1 MSFQDF
7 QKAPNRLTARE
18 IILLIFVGGFVIL
31 ALYILVES
39 NYYLTNFLPDGG
51 EFYLLRTG
59 GRSFLFD
66 HIEPYSANVPEQV
79 QEQVYGHPA
88 VKGEDLYILDIP
100 FHLLILY
107 FPLAVFPD
115 ASMTRAFWMTLIE
128 LALLGSIYLS
138 FRLIN
143 RRVPYFFIALI
154 SLGSFASFY
163 AYNALLEGSPTLLL
177 GFAYVGILLSL
188 RAGLDEVAGA
198 LMTFSAFQWE
208 IGGPFLIFVALWV
221 FWKKRWRVFAGAG
234 MLAFV
239 LLAFSFLLYPGWF
252 MPFLRASW
260 NSFRVGFGY
269 SIHNILSQL
278 WPQFGSLLGWTLTA
292 ILIVTLGYEWRAARN
307 ANFNRFIW
315 AACFTLAAAP
325 LLGYPVKIDQLV
337 PLTMPVIL
345 VIVFLRERW
354 LKLGSGIAF
363 LALLFFFGLPW
374 LLFIQG
380 VPQGLGLPA
389 DEILFLFWP
398 VFAVIGLY
406 WVRWWVIRPPR
417 TWLDSFSRAGRK

>member
-7 QKAPNRLTARE
+7 QKAPNRLTTRE
-18 IILLIFVGGFVIL
+18 IVLLILAGGFFIL
-31 ALYILVES
+31 TLYILVES

-79 QEQVYGHPA
+79 QEKVYGHPA
-88 VKGEDLYILDIP
+88 VKGEDLYILDLP

-115 ASMTRAFWMTLIE
+115 ASITRAFWMTLIE

-138 FRLIN
+138 FRLID
-143 RRVPYFFIALI
+143 RRIPYFFIVLI
-154 SLGSFASFY
+154 SLGGFASFY
-163 AYNALLEGSPTLLL
+163 AYSSLLEGSPTLLL
-177 GFAYVGILLSL
+177 GFAYAGILLSL
-188 RAGLDEVAGA
+188 HAGLDEVAGA

-208 IGGPFLIFVALWV
+208 IGGPFLLFVVLWV
-221 FWKKRWRVFAGAG
+221 FWEKRWRVFAGAG

-269 SIHNILSQL
+269 SIHDIFSQL
-278 WPQFGSLLGWTLTA
+278 WPQFGSLLGWILTA
-292 ILIVTLGYEWRAARN
+292 ILIVTLGYEWRAARG
-307 ANFNRFIW
+307 ANFNRLVW
-315 AACFTLAAAP
+315 AACLTLAAAP
-325 LLGYPVKIDQLV
+325 LLGYPVEMDQLV
-337 PLTMPVIL
+337 PLTLPIML
-345 VIVFLRERW
+345 VIVYSRERW
-354 LKLGSGIAF
+354 LKLGNGIAF
-363 LALLFFFGLPW
+363 FVLLFFFGLPW
-374 LLFIQG
+374 LLFLKG
-380 VPQGLGLPA
+380 VPQGYGLQA
-389 DEILFLFWP
+389 DQVLFLFWP
-398 VFAVIGLY
+398 IFTVVGLY
-406 WVRWWVIRPPR
+406 WVRWWVVRPPR
-417 TWLDSFSRAGRK
+417 TWLDNLQRQGR

>member
-7 QKAPNRLTARE
+7 QKAPNRLTTRE
-18 IILLIFVGGFVIL
+18 IVLLILAGSFIIL

-59 GRSFLFD
+59 GHSFLFD
-66 HIEPYSANVPEQV
+66 HIEPYSANVPERV

-115 ASMTRAFWMTLIE
+115 ASITRAFWMTLIE

-138 FRLIN
+138 FRLID
-143 RRVPYFFIALI
+143 RRIPYFFIVLI
-154 SLGSFASFY
+154 SLGGFASFY
-163 AYNALLEGSPTLLL
+163 ACSALLESSPTLLL

-188 RAGLDEVAGA
+188 HAGLDEVAGA

-208 IGGPFLIFVALWV
+208 IGGLFLLFVVLWA
-221 FWKKRWRVFAGAG
+221 FWEKRWRVFAGAG

-269 SIHNILSQL
+269 SIHDILSQL

-292 ILIVTLGYEWRAARN
+292 ILIITLGYEWRAARG
-307 ANFNRFIW
+307 ASFNRFVW
-315 AACFTLAAAP
+315 VACFTLVAAP
-325 LLGYPVKIDQLV
+325 LLGYPIEMDQLV
-337 PLTMPVIL
+337 PLTMPIIL
-345 VIVFLRERW
+345 VIVYSRERW
-354 LKLGSGIAF
+354 LKLGNGIAF
-363 LALLFFFGLPW
+363 FVLLFFFGLPW
-374 LLFIQG
+374 LLFIKG
-380 VPQGLGLPA
+380 VPQGYGLQA
-389 DEILFLFWP
+389 DQVLFLFWP

-406 WVRWWVIRPPR
+406 WVRWWVIHPPR
-417 TWLDSFSRAGRK
+417 TWLDDLQRQGR

>member
-7 QKAPNRLTARE
+7 QKAPNKLTSRE
-18 IILLIFVGGFVIL
+18 IVLLILTGSFAIIV
-31 ALYILVES
+31 LYVLVAS

-51 EFYLLRTG
+51 EFYLLRTS

-66 HIEPYSANVPEQV
+66 HIEPYSANVPERV

-115 ASMTRAFWMTLIE
+115 VSMTRAFWMAFVE
-128 LALLGSIYLS
+128 LALLGSIYLN
-138 FRLIN
+138 FRLVD
-143 RRVPYFFIALI
+143 RRIPYFFIILI
-154 SLGSFASFY
+154 SLASFASFY
-163 AYNALLEGSPTLLL
+163 AYSSFLEGSPTLLL

-198 LMTFSAFQWE
+198 LMAFSAFQWE
-208 IGGPFLIFVALWV
+208 IGGLFLLFVVLWV
-221 FWKKRWRVFAGAG
+221 FWEKRWRVFAGAG

-269 SIHNILSQL
+269 SIHDILIQL
-278 WPQFGSLLGWTLTA
+278 WPQFGSLFGWTLTA
-292 ILIVTLGYEWRAARN
+292 TLIVTLGYEWRATRGAS
-307 ANFNRFIW
+307 FNRFIW
-315 AACFTLAAAP
+315 VACFTLAAAP
-325 LLGYPVKIDQLV
+325 LLGYPVEMDQLV
-337 PLTMPVIL
+337 LLTLPIMLI
-345 VIVFLRERW
+345 IVFSRERW
-354 LKLGSGIAF
+354 LKLGNGIAF
-363 LALLFFFGLPW
+363 LVLLFFFGVPW
-374 LLFIQG
+374 LLFIRG
-380 VPQGLGLPA
+380 VPQGFGLQA
-389 DEILFLFWP
+389 DEFLFLFWP

-417 TWLDSFSRAGRK
+417 TWLDSIQRKG

>member
-7 QKAPNRLTARE
+7 QKAPNRLTTRE
-18 IILLIFVGGFVIL
+18 IVLLILAGGFFIL
-31 ALYILVES
+31 TLYILVES

-79 QEQVYGHPA
+79 QEKVYGHPA
-88 VKGEDLYILDIP
+88 VKGEDLYILDLP

-115 ASMTRAFWMTLIE
+115 ASITRAFWMTLIE

-138 FRLIN
+138 FRLID
-143 RRVPYFFIALI
+143 RRIPYFFIVLI
-154 SLGSFASFY
+154 SLCGFASFY
-163 AYNALLEGSPTLLL
+163 AYSSLLEGSPTLLL
-177 GFAYVGILLSL
+177 GFAYAGILLSL
-188 RAGLDEVAGA
+188 HAGLDEVAGA

-208 IGGPFLIFVALWV
+208 IGGPFLLFVVLWV
-221 FWKKRWRVFAGAG
+221 FWEKRWRVFAGAG

-269 SIHNILSQL
+269 SIHDIFSQL

-292 ILIVTLGYEWRAARN
+292 ILIVTLGYEWRAARG
-307 ANFNRFIW
+307 ANFNRLVW
-315 AACFTLAAAP
+315 AACLTLAAAP
-325 LLGYPVKIDQLV
+325 LLGYPVEMDQLV
-337 PLTMPVIL
+337 PLTLPIML
-345 VIVFLRERW
+345 VIVYSRERW
-354 LKLGSGIAF
+354 LKLGNGIAF
-363 LALLFFFGLPW
+363 FVLLFFFGLPW
-374 LLFIQG
+374 LLFLKG
-380 VPQGLGLPA
+380 VPQGYGLQA
-389 DEILFLFWP
+389 DQVLFLFWP
-398 VFAVIGLY
+398 IFTVVGLY
-406 WVRWWVIRPPR
+406 WVRWWVVRPPR
-417 TWLDSFSRAGRK
+417 TWLDNLQRQGR

>member
-7 QKAPNRLTARE
+7 QKAPNRLTTRE
-18 IILLIFVGGFVIL
+18 IVLLILVGGFVIL
-31 ALYILVES
+31 ALYTLVES

-66 HIEPYSANVPEQV
+66 HIEPYSANVPERV
-79 QEQVYGHPA
+79 QEQVYGRPA
-88 VKGEDLYILDIP
+88 VKEENLYILDIP

-115 ASMTRAFWMTLIE
+115 VSMTRAFWMTLIE

-138 FRLIN
+138 FQLVD
-143 RRVPYFFIALI
+143 RRIPYFFVVLI

-163 AYNALLEGSPTLLL
+163 SYSSFLEGSPTLLL

-188 RAGLDEVAGA
+188 RADLDEVAGA

-208 IGGPFLIFVALWV
+208 IGGPFLLFVVLWA

-239 LLAFSFLLYPGWF
+239 LLTISFLVYPGWF

-269 SIHNILSQL
+269 SMHDILSQL
-278 WPQFGSLLGWTLTA
+278 WPQFGSLLGWILTA
-292 ILIVTLGYEWRAARN
+292 TLIVTLGYEWRAARD

-315 AACFTLAAAP
+315 AASLTLAAAP
-325 LLGYPVKIDQLV
+325 LLGYPVKMDQLV
-337 PLTMPVIL
+337 PLMMPVIL

-354 LKLGSGIAF
+354 LKLGNGTAF
-363 LALLFFFGLPW
+363 LVLLFFFGAPW
-374 LLFIQG
+374 LLFLKG
-380 VPQGLGLPA
+380 VPQGFGLQT
-389 DEILFLFWP
+389 DQILFLFWP
-398 VFAVIGLY
+398 VFAVVGLY

-417 TWLDSFSRAGRK
+417 TWLDSLQRKGRL

>member
-7 QKAPNRLTARE
+7 QKAPNRLTTRE
-18 IILLIFVGGFVIL
+18 IVLLILAGGFFIL
-31 ALYILVES
+31 TLYILVES

-79 QEQVYGHPA
+79 QEKVYGHPA
-88 VKGEDLYILDIP
+88 VKGEDLYILDLP

-115 ASMTRAFWMTLIE
+115 ASITRAFWMTLIE

-138 FRLIN
+138 FRLID
-143 RRVPYFFIALI
+143 RRIPYFFIVLI
-154 SLGSFASFY
+154 SLGGFASFY
-163 AYNALLEGSPTLLL
+163 AYSSLLEGSPTLLL
-177 GFAYVGILLSL
+177 GFAYAGILLSL
-188 RAGLDEVAGA
+188 HAGLDEVAGA

-208 IGGPFLIFVALWV
+208 IGGPFLLFVVLWV
-221 FWKKRWRVFAGAG
+221 FWEKRWRVFAGAG

-269 SIHNILSQL
+269 SIHDIFSQL

-292 ILIVTLGYEWRAARN
+292 ILIVTLGYEWRAARG
-307 ANFNRFIW
+307 ANFNRLVW
-315 AACFTLAAAP
+315 AACLTLAAAP
-325 LLGYPVKIDQLV
+325 LLGYPVEMDQLV
-337 PLTMPVIL
+337 PLTLPIML
-345 VIVFLRERW
+345 VIVYSRERW
-354 LKLGSGIAF
+354 LKLGNGIAF
-363 LALLFFFGLPW
+363 FVLLFFFGLPW
-374 LLFIQG
+374 LLFLKG
-380 VPQGLGLPA
+380 VPQGYGLQA
-389 DEILFLFWP
+389 DQVLFLFWP
-398 VFAVIGLY
+398 IFTVVGLY
-406 WVRWWVIRPPR
+406 WVRWWVVRPPR
-417 TWLDSFSRAGRK
+417 TWLDNLQRQGR

>member
-1 MSFQDF
+1 MMSFQDF
-7 QKAPNRLTARE
+7 QKAPNRLTSRE
-18 IILLIFVGGFVIL
+18 IVLLVLTGSFVIL
-31 ALYILVES
+31 VLYILVES
-39 NYYLTNFLPDGG
+39 NYYLTNFLPGGG
-51 EFYLLRTG
+51 EYYLLRTA

-66 HIEPYSANVPEQV
+66 HIEPYSANVPERV
-79 QEQVYGHPA
+79 QGQVYGHPA
-88 VKGEDLYILDIP
+88 EKGEDLYILDIP

-115 ASMTRAFWMTLIE
+115 ASMTRAFWMTLLE
-128 LALLGSIYLS
+128 LALLGSIYLC
-138 FRLIN
+138 FRLLD

-163 AYNALLEGSPTLLL
+163 AYDSLLEGSPALLL

-208 IGGPFLIFVALWV
+208 IGGLFLLFVVLWALWE
-221 FWKKRWRVFAGAG
+221 KRGRVFAGAG

-269 SIHNILSQL
+269 SMHDILSQL

-292 ILIVTLGYEWRAARN
+292 ILIVTLGYEWRAARG
-307 ANFNRFIW
+307 ANFRRFIW
-315 AACFTLAAAP
+315 AACLTLVAAP
-325 LLGYPVKIDQLV
+325 LLGYPVEMDQLI
-337 PLTMPVIL
+337 PLTMPIIL
-345 VIVFLRERW
+345 IIVYSRERW
-354 LKLGSGIAF
+354 LKLGNGIAF
-363 LALLFFFGLPW
+363 FVLLFFFGAPW
-374 LLFIQG
+374 LLFIKG
-380 VPQGLGLPA
+380 VPQGLGLQTDQA
-389 DEILFLFWP
+389 LFLFWP
-398 VFAVIGLY
+398 VFAVVGLY

-417 TWLDSFSRAGRK
+417 TWLDSLQRKGR